1 MAGLPT
7 DVTTRLQA
15 DIRAMADFD
24 SVLRAYVRIHTAC
37 RARHVRDP
45 RDGRILTQRQAS
57 ILSHLDAV
65 DPTMVG
71 ELAEHVG
78 VTASTMSITLRRL
91 EESGYVRRDRDPAD
105 RRAMNVRLTEAGVR
119 MREASTIL
127 DPERVAAML
136 GMLGPKDRVDA
147 VRGLRLLADAADALL
162 SGAGSAVQ
170 RGVAGEIR

>member
-1 MAGLPT
+1 
-7 DVTTRLQA
+7 
-15 DIRAMADFD
+15 MADSD
-24 SVLRAYVRIHTAC
+24 TVLRAYVRIHTAC

-45 RDGRILTQRQAS
+45 GDGRLLTGRQAS

-78 VTASTMSITLRRL
+78 VTASTMSVTLRRL

-119 MREASTIL
+119 MREASTML
-127 DPERVAAML
+127 DPERVSAML
-136 GMLGPKDRVDA
+136 GMLSPGDRLDA

-162 SGAGSAVQ
+162 SRPGSAIRAEV
-170 RGVAGEIR
+170 GGEIR

>member
-1 MAGLPT
+1 
-7 DVTTRLQA
+7 
-15 DIRAMADFD
+15 MADFD
-24 SVLRAYVRIHTAC
+24 SVLRAYGRIHAAC

-45 RDGRILTQRQAS
+45 RGGRLLTARQAS

-91 EESGYVRRDRDPAD
+91 EGSGYVRRDRDPAD

-119 MREASTIL
+119 MKESSTML
-127 DPERVAAML
+127 DPQRVAAML
-136 GMLGPKDRVDA
+136 AALSPGDRVDA

-162 SGAGSAVQ
+162 SGTGTAV
-170 RGVAGEIR
+170 RTGAAGELR